1 MSVFLSGYLMKIL
14 PDMTVFYMIFFAST
28 LSYILLIFMPDASP
42 ILIYLANCLFV
53 SSMGGM

>member
-1 MSVFLSGYLMKIL
+1 MKIL